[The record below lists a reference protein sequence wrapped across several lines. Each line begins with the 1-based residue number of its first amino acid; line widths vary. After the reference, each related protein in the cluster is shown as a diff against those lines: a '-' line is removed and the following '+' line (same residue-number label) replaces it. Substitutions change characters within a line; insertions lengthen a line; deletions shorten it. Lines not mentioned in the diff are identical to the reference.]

1 MKKFGGAK
9 TSAFGRLPTD
19 VNRNP
24 NHSVASAAGAALW
37 KGAAGRLTTPPNTTR
52 LLVQQTGSTSQI
64 NSPMPLT

>member
-24 NHSVASAAGAALW
+24 NHRVAQRLARPFGRGPLAA
-37 KGAAGRLTTPPNTTR
+37 
-52 LLVQQTGSTSQI
+52 
-64 NSPMPLT
+64 